1 MSIFQGI
8 PIHEAGIVPGI
19 PLPPFLIIKKQQKIR
34 VGKYAATWKIIKKT
48 TLPDHGIHRC
58 VRQSRLRQP
67 MLIIVNLQDT
77 WIDRN
82 CIDLPCRNTRTHI
95 PPNDKKLENHLLKHT
110 GRVGTCSFP
119 GGYGFQSFLFLF
131 AKLLEGCIAKVANDT
146 SNVKMPLFP
155 PRLPIWTN
163 FWRWRQKQRSGFG
176 HDTVVMV
183 WLINQPH

>member
-1 MSIFQGI
+1 MGIALIYPAETREHMSHQTG
-8 PIHEAGIVPGI
+8 
-19 PLPPFLIIKKQQKIR
+19 
-34 VGKYAATWKIIKKT
+34 
-48 TLPDHGIHRC
+48 
-58 VRQSRLRQP
+58 
-67 MLIIVNLQDT
+67 
-77 WIDRN
+77 
-82 CIDLPCRNTRTHI
+82 
-95 PPNDKKLENHLLKHT
+95 KLENHLLKHI

-131 AKLLEGCIAKVANDT
+131 AKWLEGCIAKVANDR

-183 WLINQPH
+183 WLINQPHQDVPPPQIRPCERLINHWFPLVRPY